1 MGSENI
7 EMRDAAQDQ
16 ADEFITTRHIG
27 TSYRSFDDWLDAL
40 DELALGKYGLSS
52 GDLPTDNFKAA
63 YRSGISPIA
72 YLTGAI
78 QRFLG
83 EMRQELEVEELF
95 HESQQAGRN
104 LHAPHVLAEAGL
116 DCIGDAPEGDGD
128 PMDAVSELVP
138 EDRW

>member
-7 EMRDAAQDQ
+7 EMQDAAQDQ
-16 ADEFITTRHIG
+16 AEEFITTRDIARC
-27 TSYRSFDDWLDAL
+27 YRSFDDWLDAL
-40 DELALGKYGLSS
+40 DHLALGKYGLSS
-52 GDLPTDNFKAA
+52 GDLPADNLKAA

-83 EMRQELEVEELF
+83 EMRHEMEVEELF

-116 DCIGDAPEGDGD
+116 DYIADAPQGDAD
-128 PMDAVSELVP
+128 PMEAASELAS
-138 EDRW
+138 EERW

>member
-1 MGSENI
+1 MGSENN
-7 EMRDAAQDQ
+7 EMLDAAQDQ
-16 ADEFITTRHIG
+16 ADELATTRDIG
-27 TSYRSFDDWLDAL
+27 RSYRSFDAWLDAL

-52 GDLPTDNFKAA
+52 GDLPADKFEAA

-83 EMRQELEVEELF
+83 EMRHELEVEELF
-95 HESQQAGRN
+95 RESQQSGRN
-104 LHAPHVLAEAGL
+104 LHAPHVLDEAGL
-116 DCIGDAPEGDGD
+116 DCIAEAPEGDAD
-128 PMDAVSELVP
+128 PMDGVSELVP

>member
-7 EMRDAAQDQ
+7 EVLDATQDQ
-16 ADEFITTRHIG
+16 ADDFITTRDIG
-27 TSYRSFDDWLDAL
+27 TAYRSFDDWLDAL

-52 GDLPTDNFKAA
+52 GDLPTDDFKAA
-63 YRSGISPIA
+63 YRTGISPIA

-83 EMRQELEVEELF
+83 EMRHELEVEELF
-95 HESQQAGRN
+95 NESQQAGRN

-116 DCIGDAPEGDGD
+116 DCIAEVPEGDAD
-128 PMDAVSELVP
+128 PMDAVCELVP

>member
-16 ADEFITTRHIG
+16 AEEFISNRDIVRC
-27 TSYRSFDDWLDAL
+27 YRSFDDWLDAL

-52 GDLPTDNFKAA
+52 GDLPADNLKAA

-83 EMRQELEVEELF
+83 EMRHEMEIEELF
-95 HESQQAGRN
+95 HESQYAGRN

-116 DCIGDAPEGDGD
+116 DCIAEVPGGDAD
-128 PMDAVSELVP
+128 PMDAVSELLP
-138 EDRW
+138 EERW